1 MADLSQ
7 AADLLAAIASGFG
20 VGLLI
25 GLTGVAGA
33 ALMTPLLISTF
44 GLSPQLAVG
53 TDLFYAAA
61 TKFGAVWRHQLA
73 GHVDWRVVRVIAL
86 GSVPA
91 SLALLAAIALVP
103 LHTDE
108 LASWI
113 RIGLGIVLPLSA
125 GAILLRPRLL
135 ATRERH
141 GRADDMS
148 GHDRAAVMLGVVL
161 GFAVTLTSVGAGAIG
176 VPVLAALYPL
186 LSAKRIVGTDIAHSA
201 ILASVAGLGHLGLGH
216 VDFAMLGLLLIG
228 SFPGMMLGSKLCDY
242 VPDKVLRPVLAVTL
256 CYAAY
261 TLFND

>member
-7 AADLLAAIASGFG
+7 TTDFLAVIASGFG
-20 VGLLI
+20 VGTLI

-44 GLSPQLAVG
+44 GLSPQVAVG

-61 TKFGAVWRHQLA
+61 TKFGAVWRHHLA
-73 GHVDWRVVRVIAL
+73 GHIDWRVVRVIAL
-86 GSVPA
+86 GSIPA
-91 SLALLAAIALVP
+91 SIGLLAAIALIP
-103 LHTDE
+103 LHTDQ
-108 LASWI
+108 LAYWI

-125 GAILLRPRLL
+125 AAILLRPWLFK
-135 ATRERH
+135 TTGRH
-141 GRADDMS
+141 GREDDTS
-148 GHDRAAVMLGVVL
+148 GHDRAAVMLGVVVGL
-161 GFAVTLTSVGAGAIG
+161 GVTLTSVGAGAIG

-186 LSAKRIVGTDIAHSA
+186 LAAKRIVGTDIAHSA
-201 ILASVAGLGHLGLGH
+201 ILALVAGLGHLGLGH
-216 VDFAMLGLLLIG
+216 VDFAMLGLLLVG
-228 SFPGMMLGSKLCDY
+228 SIPGMMLGSKLCDY